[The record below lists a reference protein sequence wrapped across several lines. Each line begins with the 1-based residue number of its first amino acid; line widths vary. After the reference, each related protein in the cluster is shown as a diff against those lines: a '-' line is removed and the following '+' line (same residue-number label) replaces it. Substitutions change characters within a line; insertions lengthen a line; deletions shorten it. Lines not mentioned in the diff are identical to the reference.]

1 MTKRRVP
8 LATLSTAVL
17 LLSACG
23 GGDDTG
29 ATRAGRAPPNPPASS
44 GATSP
49 SPTAPQRALTPTLTI
64 EGFAFGAPLSVQ
76 PGQRIRVVNEDSA
89 PHTVT
94 AANRAFDLRIPG
106 GATSEFTAPRSPGSY
121 PFLCTIHPTMKG
133 TLTVSG

>member
-1 MTKRRVP
+1 MTKVRP
-8 LATLSTAVL
+8 LTALCTAVL

-23 GGDDTG
+23 GGDDPGT
-29 ATRAGRAPPNPPASS
+29 TRAGGAPPSPPASS
-44 GATSP
+44 GASSP
-49 SPTAPQRALTPTLTI
+49 APTAPQQAPAPTLTI
-64 EGFAFGAPLSVQ
+64 KGFAFGAPLSVQ

-94 AANRAFDLRIPG
+94 AENRAFDLRIPG

-133 TLTVSG
+133 TLTVGS